1 MAVNSNLNAGR
12 PLWAL
17 CFFLCHL
24 GAALH
29 FLSTATP
36 LNSPLLTHRARSATI
51 PASPTAFPYRRAA
64 LNSLF
69 FSLYLFYI
77 YINKNFVNL

>member
-1 MAVNSNLNAGR
+1 MAVDSNLNAGR

-29 FLSTATP
+29 YLSTATP
-36 LNSPLLTHRARSATI
+36 LNSPLLTHRARSVTI
-51 PASPTAFPYRRAA
+51 PASPTAPLYRRAA
-64 LNSLF
+64 LTKPLSFLF
-69 FSLYLFYI
+69 ISFLLFYSKI
-77 YINKNFVNL
+77 L

>member
-1 MAVNSNLNAGR
+1 MAVDSNLNAGR

-17 CFFLCHL
+17 CIFLCHL

-29 FLSTATP
+29 YLSTATP

-64 LNSLF
+64 LSNPLF
-69 FSLYLFYI
+69 LFISFLYLY
-77 YINKNFVNL
+77 